1 MWKRIGILGFSL
13 LVGLLF
19 LVGGGQ
25 LRANAADLTEDVSGS
40 VSAPAK
46 IMESGVTN
54 PVLPDTDLLSSQDY
68 MLTYNWGIKDGIV
81 IHSGDYVKVQL
92 PKTAVYDNFMTKPI
106 DVKLSGSSDAVGT
119 MALDPTNKQQMI
131 ITFNNVLENTNTG
144 RKGTINIHVHG
155 TEAGGSGTGGTSASL
170 IRKNG
175 WPIDTYA
182 LDKNENPQYIVWQI
196 VVNPDSKNLGDVTL
210 TDQIGPHMTFY
221 QNADDADDRFNL
233 TAKVDDVELP
243 SDDVETT
250 ASGSTVVIKLKNVTH
265 KVDILYYAKIDA
277 QYFDNY
283 KWGNFS
289 NSVGLSST
297 SGGGDT
303 ATDPGAADGVPANES
318 VMKNYSWGAAA
329 DIDGWYT
336 GSFELTKT
344 AFGDPTKGLAGATYD
359 LQKLSD
365 TGDWENYQTG
375 LVTGAD
381 GNLKDTTLETGT
393 YRLIE
398 TAAPD
403 GYLLNKTDS
412 PASTAVTPQQF
423 TVSATD
429 GDKVNML
436 TQSDSPNAVTL
447 IKRDPSGNLLKG
459 ATYRLVK
466 GTATGPDESS
476 VVKDNLV
483 TDANGQVTV
492 SQLAPG
498 TYYFEETVPPDGY
511 DINKDPAKVTI
522 TNTDTTVQT
531 VKQTD
536 TPKTNSSSSSSS
548 SDNSSDSSSSSGS
561 DSSSNS
567 SSSSSSDSSSD
578 SSSSNSSD
586 SSSNSSNSS
595 SSDSSSNS
603 SNSSSSDS
611 SSNSSSSNNSDS
623 SSDSS
628 SLSSSDSSND
638 SNSTSDSDS
647 SDSSDSTSDSSSSNT
662 GSTSTSSTKAKRTT
676 VANVVSSNSSSTT
689 PRNGGTAAGTTANTV
704 SKTSKHHTN
713 GNSYLPRTNGQRSL
727 LAMLVGFLI
736 LGLSLA
742 ASQWR
747 RTHAK

>member
-1 MWKRIGILGFSL
+1 
-13 LVGLLF
+13 
-19 LVGGGQ
+19 
-25 LRANAADLTEDVSGS
+25 
-40 VSAPAK
+40 
-46 IMESGVTN
+46 
-54 PVLPDTDLLSSQDY
+54 
-68 MLTYNWGIKDGIV
+68 
-81 IHSGDYVKVQL
+81 
-92 PKTAVYDNFMTKPI
+92 
-106 DVKLSGSSDAVGT
+106 
-119 MALDPTNKQQMI
+119 
-131 ITFNNVLENTNTG
+131 
-144 RKGTINIHVHG
+144 
-155 TEAGGSGTGGTSASL
+155 
-170 IRKNG
+170 
-175 WPIDTYA
+175 
-182 LDKNENPQYIVWQI
+182 
-196 VVNPDSKNLGDVTL
+196 
-210 TDQIGPHMTFY
+210 
-221 QNADDADDRFNL
+221 
-233 TAKVDDVELP
+233 
-243 SDDVETT
+243 
-250 ASGSTVVIKLKNVTH
+250 
-265 KVDILYYAKIDA
+265 
-277 QYFDNY
+277 
-283 KWGNFS
+283 
-289 NSVGLSST
+289 
-297 SGGGDT
+297 
-303 ATDPGAADGVPANES
+303 
-318 VMKNYSWGAAA
+318 
-329 DIDGWYT
+329 
-336 GSFELTKT
+336 
-344 AFGDPTKGLAGATYD
+344 LAGATYD

-603 SNSSSSDS
+603 SSSS
-611 SSNSSSSNNSDS
+611 NSDS

-704 SKTSKHHTN
+704 SKTAKHHTN